1 MFRQR
6 LFQFLRKAA
15 RFSLKAGIAMAFLL
29 VVLEIAYRNQWID
42 TYKAQLLALNDQA
55 TLESKDR
62 TILVLGDSFSASDA
76 SWVGT
81 FRKQMPG
88 FRVVNCAT
96 TGTGIVQANIIAHK
110 RFPQF
115 KPDLLIYQ
123 IYTGNDL
130 ADYRYPISWSK
141 LNPFRN
147 LYWWFAHRFRSLAW
161 INQALGQAKSK
172 ASPEALLPTFNAAFS
187 PQAYTPREKLLLQA
201 EPGLIEHQAFLRGGR
216 EDDMKGYLRRMDDI
230 LALCAEFGTVPYLLV
245 LPHCAQVSEGQKR
258 NMAALGAEFSS
269 EWSTSPDYP
278 FLNRIAGH
286 TQGRATVLNPL
297 PAFQAAEATGKQL
310 YFNNDPHLN
319 AAGQEML
326 GEWVK
331 SAIQGMELPRDPNEM

>member
-1 MFRQR
+1 
-6 LFQFLRKAA
+6 
-15 RFSLKAGIAMAFLL
+15 
-29 VVLEIAYRNQWID
+29 
-42 TYKAQLLALNDQA
+42 
-55 TLESKDR
+55 
-62 TILVLGDSFSASDA
+62 
-76 SWVGT
+76 
-81 FRKQMPG
+81 
-88 FRVVNCAT
+88 
-96 TGTGIVQANIIAHK
+96 
-110 RFPQF
+110 
-115 KPDLLIYQ
+115 
-123 IYTGNDL
+123 
-130 ADYRYPISWSK
+130 
-141 LNPFRN
+141 
-147 LYWWFAHRFRSLAW
+147 
-161 INQALGQAKSK
+161 
-172 ASPEALLPTFNAAFS
+172 
-187 PQAYTPREKLLLQA
+187 
-201 EPGLIEHQAFLRGGR
+201 LIEHQAFLCGGR

-326 GEWVK
+326 GEWVRVGDPRHGIAQGSQRNVAGK
-331 SAIQGMELPRDPNEM
+331 RLPIIPPKAAIPRWSHPVRPRLAVTGYCRGA